1 MAVSTEETRGWR
13 SATVTKLSL
22 WFNPWWPLRHRVDVK
37 EKTTSIEIATCVAAF
52 KDASKR
58 ATSPDQCGAQCGMRT
73 TQPSRSSS
81 DWSETVRIKNP
92 VATISIRRVEH
103 TVASASFERFM
114 NTTVC
119 TFDTLSSARYYRGLE
134 TDRDETRWNG
144 ILFCIREVGI

>member
-1 MAVSTEETRGWR
+1 MAVSTEERRGWR

-58 ATSPDQCGAQCGMRT
+58 ATFPDQCGAQCGMRT
-73 TQPSRSSS
+73 TQPSRSSE
-81 DWSETVRIKNP
+81 WSETVRIKNP

-114 NTTVC
+114 RVC
-119 TFDTLSSARYYRGLE
+119 ICIYLGTFDILSSTRYYRGLE
-134 TDRDETRWNG
+134 TNVDIVQHIE
-144 ILFCIREVGI
+144 

>member
-1 MAVSTEETRGWR
+1 MAVSTEERRGWR

-22 WFNPWWPLRHRVDVK
+22 WFNLWWPLRHRVDVK

-58 ATSPDQCGAQCGMRT
+58 ATSPDQCGVQCGMRT
-73 TQPSRSSS
+73 IQPSRSSE
-81 DWSETVRIKNP
+81 WSETVRIKNP

-114 NTTVC
+114 RVRVYIP
-119 TFDTLSSARYYRGLE
+119 RYFWYFVEYSILQRI
-134 TDRDETRWNG
+134 RDECRYTTCR
-144 ILFCIREVGI
+144 CTTYRIRRN

>member
-1 MAVSTEETRGWR
+1 MVVSTEERRGWR

-58 ATSPDQCGAQCGMRT
+58 ATSPDQCGIQCGMRT
-73 TQPSRSSS
+73 TQPSRSSE
-81 DWSETVRIKNP
+81 WSETVRIKNP

-114 NTTVC
+114 RVRMYIP
-119 TFDTLSSARYYRGLE
+119 RYFWYFVEYTILQRI
-134 TDRDETRWNG
+134 RDECRYCTTYR
-144 ILFCIREVGI
+144 IRRN